1 MTMDIVVILLPSA
14 VIGPNDNWRQWLRPF
29 VRPEWH
35 YHSNTLRISAVSLKF
50 DGMMHSTME
59 QIAI

>member
-1 MTMDIVVILLPSA
+1 MPMDIVVILLPSA
-14 VIGPNDNWRQWLRPF
+14 VIGANGYWRQWLRPS
-29 VRPEWH
+29 VRPEWY
-35 YHSNTLRISAVSLKF
+35 YHSSTLRILAISLKF